1 MGNAQSDVTNNVKA
15 QADAQDSETYKLI
28 DVKGGGE
35 LMQLMKD
42 PVLRKNKP
50 KLDEEIR
57 KRVVHCL
64 YNEGKGEEIPI
75 QQIVYHRSTNKEKF
89 KTNMPSS
96 IINIEKLTGKLFI
109 LYRLI

>member
-15 QADAQDSETYKLI
+15 QADAQESVTYKLI

-35 LMQLMKD
+35 LMKLMKD

-57 KRVVHCL
+57 KRIIDCL
-64 YNEGKGEEIPI
+64 YSDGKGEE
-75 QQIVYHRSTNKEKF
+75 VN
-89 KTNMPSS
+89 
-96 IINIEKLTGKLFI
+96 
-109 LYRLI
+109 